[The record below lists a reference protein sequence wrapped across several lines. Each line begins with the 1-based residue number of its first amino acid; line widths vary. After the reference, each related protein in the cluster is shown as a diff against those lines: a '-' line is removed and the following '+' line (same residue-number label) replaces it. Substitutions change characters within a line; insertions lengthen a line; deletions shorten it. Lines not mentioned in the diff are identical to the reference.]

1 MNKNI
6 VLHSENKFGMNYIV
20 YSPDNCEGLPM
31 IVYLHGAGE
40 RGTVLEHLYRHGIA
54 KLMNNGLELPA
65 VVVCPQCPTW
75 AVWDN
80 VVDDVKGIIDTVAE
94 EYSVDMSRITLTGSS
109 MGGYGTFM
117 MGLTYSN
124 FFAGIAPVA
133 GGGMSWRAG
142 RLRKTPVLAVH
153 GVKDGA
159 VPFVCS
165 QLMVDNL
172 KNAGGNVELIALKN
186 FDHNDGIDF
195 AYRNTKLISWLLA
208 QKRTDFEY
216 VPDICEDCF

>member
-1 MNKNI
+1 MNKKT
-6 VLHSENKFGMNYIV
+6 VLHNENGFGMNYLV
-20 YSPDNCEGLPM
+20 YYPEKYENLPM

-40 RGTVLEHLYRHGIA
+40 RGTAVDHLYRHGIA
-54 KLMNNGLELPA
+54 KLMNMGLELPA
-65 VVVCPQCPTW
+65 VVLCPQCPAW

-80 VVDDVKGIIDTVAE
+80 VVDGVKGIIDHVSD
-94 EYSVDMSRITLTGSS
+94 EYKADMSKITVTGSS

-117 MGLTYSN
+117 MGLTYPN

-165 QLMVDNL
+165 QLMVDGL
-172 KNAGGNVELIALKN
+172 KNSSGNAELLSLKN

-195 AYRNTKLISWLLA
+195 AYRSTKLISWLLA

>member
-1 MNKNI
+1 MNLKTY
-6 VLHSENKFGMNYIV
+6 LHNENGFGMNFLV
-20 YSPDNCEGLPM
+20 YYPENFRNLPM

-40 RGTVLEHLYRHGIA
+40 RGTVIDHLYRHGIA
-54 KLMNNGLELPA
+54 KMMHNGLEIPA
-65 VVVCPQCPTW
+65 VVVCPQCPAW

-80 VVDDVKGIIDTVAE
+80 VVDKVKGLIDFVAAE
-94 EYSVDMSRITLTGSS
+94 FSVDMSRITVTGSS

-117 MGLTYSN
+117 MGLTYPN

-153 GVKDGA
+153 GEKDGA

-165 QLMVDNL
+165 QLMVENL
-172 KNAGGNVELIALKN
+172 KSGGGNIELISLKN

-195 AYRNTKLISWLLA
+195 AYRCTKLISWLLA
-208 QKRTDFEY
+208 QKRTDFDY